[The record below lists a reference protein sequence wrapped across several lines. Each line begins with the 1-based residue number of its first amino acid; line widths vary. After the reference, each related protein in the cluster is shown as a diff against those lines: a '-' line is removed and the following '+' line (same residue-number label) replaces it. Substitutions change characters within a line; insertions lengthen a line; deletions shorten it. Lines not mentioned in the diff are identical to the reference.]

1 MESSEHTD
9 ALHKEAGATVN
20 FRITSASPGA
30 SQATPTTIPHCLGRF
45 RVLGEIARGGMGVIV
60 RAYDPN
66 LDRELAIKLLSPEIP
81 VDSDANRRL
90 AQEARV
96 VSQLHHPGITP
107 VFEAGNLPD
116 GRAYFAMPFIDGQ
129 SLSALLDDRPAV
141 GHELARFLG
150 VFHRVCETVA
160 HVHREGIVH
169 RDLKPANVMVGR
181 FGEVM
186 LMDWGVAAVIG
197 QPDRAGAAPKS
208 GYWVFGTP
216 AYMPPEQAG
225 GKLEKPDP
233 RSDIFGLGA
242 ILCEILTGQP
252 PYPGTDVG
260 SVTRAA
266 AKGEQRELTRRLRR
280 CGADPALVDLALR
293 CLAPDRAARPSTAQK
308 VAEEVNAFVS
318 RDEPRPAPIPTPPEE
333 SHERRDRRFVGL
345 VTAVLA
351 LGVCMAV
358 GAFARELRARG
369 TEPPGSPPAHRAL
382 TPIDSGTANPA
393 PDPADRN

>member
-1 MESSEHTD
+1 MELSEHMD

-20 FRITSASPGA
+20 YRIMAASPGG
-30 SQATPTTIPHCLGRF
+30 SQATPATIPHCLGRF

-81 VDSDANRRL
+81 VDSEANRRL

-116 GRAYFAMPFIDGQ
+116 GRAYFAMPFIEGQ
-129 SLSALLDDRPAV
+129 TLSALLADRPAA
-141 GHELARFLG
+141 GAELIRLLG
-150 VFHRVCETVA
+150 VFERVCDTVA
-160 HVHREGIVH
+160 HVHQEGIVH

-197 QPDRAGAAPKS
+197 QPERAGAAPKS

-252 PYPGTDVG
+252 PYPGPDVA
-260 SVTRAA
+260 SVTRTA

-280 CGADPALVDLALR
+280 CGADSDLVDLALR
-293 CLAPDRAARPSTAQK
+293 CLSPDRGARPSSAQK
-308 VAEEVNAFVS
+308 VAEEVRKFLASGDRPVA
-318 RDEPRPAPIPTPPEE
+318 PAPAPTVET
-333 SHERRDRRFVGL
+333 HERRDRRFVGL

-358 GAFARELRARG
+358 GAFARELKARG
-369 TEPPGSPPAHRAL
+369 PERYGSPPVPRVL
-382 TPIDSGTANPA
+382 TPIDSGASNPA
-393 PDPADRN
+393 PDSPDRN